1 MATQKIEFSEILSE
15 GNKVFKS
22 NSPHF
27 LELSALFAYPFVLF
41 LLAFPV
47 LQHLQIIPQ
56 FYSDEVSIS
65 WKHVIFFVLY
75 AFTLLTL
82 YICATATITYSSY
95 HVIFGQPVK
104 FVYAVKSMSK
114 SFLRLF
120 ATFFCALSIIFA
132 GLIGVGLIVF
142 GLIKGFE
149 CLGFQIEYSSK
160 YFLVLEATL
169 GYGLLYLCVNW
180 CLAPVIVVVEKSWG
194 LEPLRR
200 SAYLVK
206 GGRGVVLCLILYF
219 GFIICLPAF
228 GAWLLA
234 SVGGALTVA
243 SLLVHSAV
251 LTLFLLNSL
260 TANSVLY
267 MKCKALHGEIVE
279 KFAQEFVRLP
289 LDEEDV
295 PHYVSDV

>member
-27 LELSALFAYPFVLF
+27 LALSALFAYPFVFF

-56 FYSDEVSIS
+56 FYSNQESIS

-75 AFTLLTL
+75 AFTILTL

-104 FVYAVKSMSK
+104 FVYAIKSMSK

-142 GLIKGFE
+142 GIIKGFE
-149 CLGFQIEYSSK
+149 CLGFQIKYSSK

-234 SVGGALTVA
+234 SVVA
-243 SLLVHSAV
+243 SLLVHSPV

-267 MKCKALHGEIVE
+267 MKCKALHGEIIVE